1 MTSKKINSKLKLKT
15 LLTLFLIGILC
26 MSLFFVSACN
36 NDTTSDTKE
45 PTYTYTD
52 TNDGLISN
60 PNFYYGTRDTELT
73 SLFSS
78 SVTGWTRSKDTD
90 ASASSSKSGV
100 IDVSENGWKALQS
113 SLYSDSYYLNFLKKE
128 YDFDTDKVKEA
139 IKNSEEHKNDSDYK
153 PTDSEI
159 KDYIITEYFKN
170 VKNPS
175 VHTGATDNKVYM
187 LNNYRDSNSNGFG
200 ASQKITSSSS
210 ITLNKGE
217 YLKITVW
224 VMTQNLSCLK
234 NTSGDFGANIR
245 INSTFNGSSQAQ
257 YIIKNIKADVWTPY
271 TVYVKAD
278 ADYSCTV
285 TLALGLGN
293 GLAEQT
299 QGTAYF
305 DDVTV
310 THLTETEY
318 QTDKASKT
326 LETKTLSYSSETAL
340 EQKVAADY
348 DSTTDA
354 YLYDMSLSSVSG
366 FNTSL
371 ELATI
376 VKAENGALTTS
387 SAGTSA
393 DKFGAAVSTG
403 SHTTDNGNLIISV
416 NQASY
421 TVALSS
427 TSFILGSEEY
437 AFVSFRLKNELNAL
451 GASTITVDVMD
462 KNGSDQEKRAAVA
475 TITEINDEFVKYG
488 VMIKNNFSEDD
499 YPTEKRSFSLN
510 VIVGPTNVATANS
523 PYEFATGTVTIK
535 DLEIAKGKTYQYDD
549 DGNETPNYDLYSLY
563 NATSNGST
571 ELYAGRDSD
580 YVPESKDSEKYS
592 FKSGSAFNAIEKAP
606 TPVATYRG
614 VTSNHIYVQEEFDN
628 VTLESDVNTRVNVK
642 DGNVAGLVNTK
653 HKDAYATNG
662 YNFDLTSIIGKD
674 NVQPIMIYNK
684 TADHYGF
691 IGDTNSISANSY
703 AKVTVTLKVVG
714 DNAKAYIY
722 LVDVADK
729 SKSVM
734 EFVDFTANTDGVD
747 YVNGGTEY
755 KAADNKL
762 SLEISASQT
771 PDWTTVSFYVATGIT
786 AKSFRVE
793 VWNGG
798 RDGADATASTGYTF
812 FKDITVTTNTTSFEP
827 TSYNDAFTSS
837 GNPLF
842 DAGESAFKQL
852 LSYKRVLNDLE
863 KKFNGEAT
871 SDELVS
877 YDASYVW
884 AKNETIVYAVYNTLD
899 VEENDP
905 YANVSEEETESS
917 GCTAETDPS
926 TFWLSFSSILLGVAL
941 VVALLM
947 LFIKNVRRRRKANA
961 SDAKSHYKI
970 TSRVKTHKQNE
981 KLKSQDDS
989 EAEYE
994 DSDED
999 LSDEEVSVEEEIVE
1013 ENEEV
1018 SEGSETEQTLDSYV
1032 YGEVHDFGSEGD
1044 SEKNDNE

>member
-1 MTSKKINSKLKLKT
+1 MASKKISSKLKLKT

-26 MSLFFVSACN
+26 TSLFFVTACN
-36 NDTTSDTKE
+36 NDSSSDTKD
-45 PTYTYTD
+45 PTYTYSDTD
-52 TNDGLISN
+52 DGLISN
-60 PNFYYGTRDTELT
+60 PNFYYGTRDTELS

-90 ASASSSKSGV
+90 ASSSSSKSGV

-128 YDFDTDKVKEA
+128 YDFDTDTVKEA

-159 KDYIITEYFKN
+159 KNYIITEYFKN
-170 VKNPS
+170 VKNPN

-187 LNNYRDSNSNGFG
+187 LNNYRDSNNNGFG

-224 VMTQNLSCLK
+224 VMTQNISCLK
-234 NTSGDFGANIR
+234 NTAGDFGANIR
-245 INSTFNGSSQAQ
+245 INSTFNGTSQAQ

-293 GLAEQT
+293 GLTEQT

-305 DDVTV
+305 DDITV
-310 THLTETEY
+310 THLTESEY
-318 QTDKASKT
+318 LTDKASKT
-326 LETKTLSYSSETAL
+326 LETKTFTYASEDVL
-340 EQKVAADY
+340 EQKVAENY
-348 DSTTDA
+348 DSTTQA
-354 YLYDMSLSSVSG
+354 YLYEMSLTSVSG
-366 FNTSL
+366 YNTNL
-371 ELATI
+371 DLATV
-376 VKAENGALTTS
+376 VKAENSGLTNS

-393 DKFGAAVSTG
+393 DKFPTSTG
-403 SHTTDNGNLIISV
+403 SHTNDNGELVINV

-427 TSFILGSEEY
+427 SSFELGSEEY

-462 KNGSDQEKRAAVA
+462 KNGSNEQKRVAVA
-475 TITEINDEFVKYG
+475 TITEISDEFVKYG

-499 YPTEKRSFSLN
+499 YPTEKRSFTLN
-510 VIVGPTNVATANS
+510 IVVGPTNVAAANS

-535 DLEIAKGKTYQYDD
+535 DLQIAKGKTYQYDD
-549 DGNETPNYDLYSLY
+549 NENETANYDLYSLY
-563 NATSNGST
+563 NSTSSGST
-571 ELYAGRDSD
+571 ALYAGSNSD
-580 YVPESKDSEKYS
+580 YSAEVEDSENYS
-592 FKSGSAFNAIEKAP
+592 FKSGSAFNAIKEAP
-606 TPVATYRG
+606 TPVANYRG
-614 VTSNHIYVQEEFDN
+614 VTSNHIYIQEESDD
-628 VTLESDVNTRVNVK
+628 VTLESNVNTRVDVK
-642 DGNVAGLVNTK
+642 DGSVAGLVNTAF
-653 HKDAYATNG
+653 KDKYATNG
-662 YNFDLTSIIGKD
+662 YGFKLDSILGKD
-674 NVQPIMIYNK
+674 NVQPIMIYNA

-691 IGDTNSISANSY
+691 IGNTNTISANSY

-747 YVNGGTEY
+747 YVTGTDY

-762 SLEISASQT
+762 CLEITASQT

-798 RDGADATASTGYTF
+798 RDGAEATASTGYTF
-812 FKDITVTTNTTSFEP
+812 FKDITVNTASGFSEP
-827 TSYNDAFTSS
+827 TSYNDAFTTS

-842 DAGESAFKQL
+842 DAGESAFTQL
-852 LSYKRVLNDLE
+852 IAYKRVLTDLE
-863 KKFNGEAT
+863 KQFNSEAA

-884 AKNETIVYAVYNTLD
+884 AKNSTIVYAVYNTLD
-899 VEENDP
+899 VEETDP
-905 YANVSEEETESS
+905 YANVTEEETESS

-947 LFIKNVRRRRKANA
+947 LFIKNLRRRRRANA

-989 EAEYE
+989 ETENE
-994 DSDED
+994 DENED
-999 LSDEEVSVEEEIVE
+999 LYDEEVSNEEEIVE
-1013 ENEEV
+1013 ESEEV
-1018 SEGSETEQTLDSYV
+1018 TEESETEQTLDSYV
-1032 YGEVHDFGSEGD
+1032 YGEVQDFGSEGET
-1044 SEKNDNE
+1044 EKNDN